1 MVTKAYAHFIAGKNK
16 RLNEDKMTEFY
27 IKIGAIVIGLLVILS
42 SLVNIPS
49 LVSKLILRK
58 KSTVDTN
65 VIPSVETKQDNQKE
79 FLDIVSLW
87 YQLKNKCDHFNL
99 HVASEKLDEVFPL
112 LNGVLEDEQ
121 VS

>member
-1 MVTKAYAHFIAGKNK
+1 
-16 RLNEDKMTEFY
+16 MTEFY

-87 YQLKNKCDHFNL
+87 YQL
-99 HVASEKLDEVFPL
+99 
-112 LNGVLEDEQ
+112 
-121 VS
+121 